1 MKKEKRAIALTIF
14 LLKERIKDVEAIDT
28 ESKGQARSVSVEL
41 DGKQIGTL
49 HVKQNPEHPPGWAKF
64 FDGAVDLKARELRA
78 ASVSAILLI
87 RTAGRLFALSFGHG
101 RHMLSGGCYE
111 ERFGLRVTL
120 NSINPD
126 ELRAVDVTTL
136 EANPFHAK
144 HQAARAAPLGEF
156 GLNLDQDLLRGV
168 TGKPSDEKLGMQMAG
183 TDSLSVRARV
193 DLRGLR
199 PLLAKYLE
207 KSQET
212 TYRKRFP
219 WVDHVAEIR
228 DSKVCDQLFD
238 LVVKELSEK
247 QPKHVWAA
255 IPDAIDWTLF
265 DHFQFGAGG
274 EKITHDDI
282 TLEKLLQAL
291 DGAPPSFELLKRK
304 RVFCVAKGSSQPANA
319 WTFLHC
325 LTAELQVNGETSILN
340 AGAWYR
346 ISRDYVKQVDDD
358 VKTIASGALPLT
370 DWGDENEGQ
379 YNERM
384 VRKSKGA
391 LALMDKV
398 MVSHQGMA
406 SPIEFCDLYSKDRKL
421 IHVKRYGQSSV
432 LSHLFAQGLVSATSM
447 LSDQEFRKAANKKLP
462 DSHKFSDPEQRV
474 AANEYEV
481 CFAIGSADH
490 GQLALPF
497 FSRVTL
503 RNTYR
508 ALTQLHG
515 FKVSLTKITVSKLTD
530 LKQI

>member
-1 MKKEKRAIALTIF
+1 MNKEKRAVSLTIF
-14 LLKERIKDVEAIDT
+14 LLKDGIKDSEAIDS
-28 ESKGQARSVSVEL
+28 ESKRQARSVAVEL

-87 RTAGRLFALSFGHG
+87 RAAGRLFALSFGHG

-144 HQAARAAPLGEF
+144 HQAARAVPLGEF

-168 TGKPSDEKLGMQMAG
+168 TGRPNDEKLGTQMAG

-193 DLRGLR
+193 DLKGLR

-212 TYRKRFP
+212 TYRARFP
-219 WVDHVAEIR
+219 WVDHVAEIH
-228 DSKVCDQLFD
+228 DSKECEMLFD
-238 LVVKELSEK
+238 LVVKGLSEK

-255 IPDAIDWTLF
+255 IPDTIDWTLF
-265 DHFQFGAGG
+265 DHFQFGASSRNV
-274 EKITHDDI
+274 THDDI
-282 TLEKLLQAL
+282 TLDKLREAL
-291 DGAPPSFELLKRK
+291 DGKSPSLEVLKRM
-304 RVFCVAKGSSQPANA
+304 RVFSIAKGSSQPVNA
-319 WTFLHC
+319 WTFLQC
-325 LTAELQVNGETSILN
+325 LTAELKVNGETNILN
-340 AGAWYR
+340 ACAWYR
-346 ISRDYVKQVDDD
+346 ISRAYVKQVDDD
-358 VKTIASGALPLT
+358 LKTIARGNLPLT
-370 DWGDENEGQ
+370 DWGDENEGE
-379 YNERM
+379 YNTRM

-398 MVSHQGMA
+398 MVSHPGMA
-406 SPIEFCDLYSKDRKL
+406 SPIEFCDLYSKDKKL

-432 LSHLFAQGLVSATSM
+432 LSHLFAQGLVSATSA
-447 LSDQEFRKAANKKLP
+447 LSDAEFRKAANIKLP
-462 DSHKFSDPEQRV
+462 STHQFANPDDRPI
-474 AANEYEV
+474 ANEYEV
-481 CFAIGSADH
+481 CYAIGSADH
-490 GQLALPF
+490 GPLTLPF

-503 RNTYR
+503 RNVYR
-508 ALTQLHG
+508 TLTQNYG

-530 LKQI
+530 IK